1 MLPLFLTV
9 FIDLLGFGIAIPLLP
24 FYAQRF
30 GAGAD
35 TITLL
40 MATYSL
46 AQFVALPYWGR
57 VSDRIGRRPV
67 LLLTLSAS
75 VVCWVAIAF
84 ADSLILLFLARGL
97 AGAFAGNAG
106 VAQAY
111 VADTTTPE
119 NRARGHGMMGA
130 AFGLGFLLGP
140 AIGGLLAGAGGEH
153 VDYIT
158 PFLCAAGL
166 SAVALIFAATRLPE
180 SLSPAA
186 RAAARAQPRQSR
198 LAQLVD
204 AVTGRGL
211 GVLVALMFLTPFVF
225 SNVETTFALW
235 SQSALGWGPRE
246 NGWAYS
252 FMGLI
257 AVLVQGG
264 SIGPLTKAFGE
275 RGLLVIG
282 PVLIG
287 AGMLF
292 LPLVGG
298 VAALAVSLFLIVAG
312 VCVTTPSVNSLV
324 SQSAA
329 EHERGSLLGIAQAAA
344 GLARIAGPSY
354 GGAVFENYGR
364 NWPYF
369 TGAALMV
376 AAFALALRVRA
387 PVLDD
392 QAPRG

>member
-40 MATYSL
+40 LATYSL
-46 AQFVALPYWGR
+46 AQFVFLPYWGR

-75 VVCWVAIAF
+75 ILCWIAIAF
-84 ADSLILLFLARGL
+84 ADSLALLFVARAA
-97 AGAFAGNAG
+97 AGAMAGNAT

-140 AIGGLLAGAGGEH
+140 AIGGLLAHAGGND
-153 VDYIT
+153 VDFRT
-158 PFLCAAGL
+158 PFLAAAGL
-166 SAVALIFAATRLPE
+166 SAVALIFAALQLPE
-180 SLSPAA
+180 SLSAAA
-186 RAAARAQPRQSR
+186 RAAARSRARRGR
-198 LAQLVD
+198 LAQLAE
-204 AVTGRGL
+204 AVRRPGL

-235 SQSALGWGPRE
+235 SQAALGWGPLE
-246 NGWAYS
+246 NGYAYS

-264 SIGPLTKAFGE
+264 SIGPLTRMFGE
-275 RGLLVIG
+275 RALVISG
-282 PVLIG
+282 PVLIA
-287 AGMLF
+287 AGMAV
-292 LPLVGG
+292 LPATGG
-298 VAALAVSLFLIVAG
+298 IAALGVSLFLIVAG
-312 VCVTTPSVNSLV
+312 VCVTTPSINSLV
-324 SQSAA
+324 SQRAA
-329 EHERGSLLGIAQAAA
+329 QHERGALLGVVQAAG
-344 GLARIAGPSY
+344 GLARIAGPAW
-354 GGAVFENYGR
+354 GGFAFVNFGR
-364 NWPYF
+364 DWPYL
-369 TGAALMV
+369 TGAAVMLAAFVLARRV
-376 AAFALALRVRA
+376 AAPALDAER
-387 PVLDD
+387 
-392 QAPRG
+392 PRG